1 MQNTGITNGNIS
13 SEQLQRYQQLLAR
26 QEQLRRQQLQQ
37 QQQQQQ
43 AHLNNQNAIYSQI
56 QKNGYPR
63 TSGSNP
69 VVSQQQQ
76 VPPRQPSR
84 SYNPQQQQQ
93 HQHQHQQQQPNQLQ
107 PQQQQ
112 QMQQIPQPEPQ
123 APNPVIDLKSL
134 EPSTPDDI
142 LALIDELKTLDEP
155 ELDRLKSVI
164 AADARD
170 ELEIQ
175 KSAQKFNSL
184 LKRKRAELSYYNQI
198 IPYRQSQPG
207 AIFDGGY
214 SGYGNSW
221 TGGQF
226 RVAYPR
232 ERKRNKRISRE
243 LNFSTTQTE
252 EIADTP
258 EMLVP
263 IRLDLDLDKYR
274 LHDTFTWNT
283 NEKTVTVAQFAEN
296 LVEDFHFPLSVSTNV
311 ATAINEQLT
320 DFHPHTFCDITGPKY
335 AATTNF
341 RDEDMRILIKLDITV
356 GQHNLIDK
364 FEWDINCPENS
375 PEEFAEVLCQELN
388 LSGEFCTAIAHAIR
402 EQQQLFTK
410 SLLLVGHQ
418 FDGSPIADED
428 IRREFCPSVTTDF
441 LRAKSHVKEFQPVL
455 FQIDDNELD
464 RQDKDRD
471 RESRRKRRQGRAG
484 RRGGPALPDFHELIR
499 TFRTP
504 VYSSMLPGAVD
515 RNMDLFRKQEEQRTA
530 QEEEDTTVGFVSSG
544 ASTAAGVA
552 GSASG
557 SPAPF
562 AHTPP
567 RRGRPSAAQLAAN
580 AAAGISHGRVGRPPL
595 NRNADQ
601 SAQLRQQ
608 AVFRASLE
616 QAHHHHPQHENQS
629 LVVKLKVPRL
639 REFLDQL
646 SRTKF
651 STIA

>member
-1 MQNTGITNGNIS
+1 M
-13 SEQLQRYQQLLAR
+13 
-26 QEQLRRQQLQQ
+26 
-37 QQQQQQ
+37 
-43 AHLNNQNAIYSQI
+43 

-63 TSGSNP
+63 TGGSNP

-76 VPPRQPSR
+76 ALPRQPAR
-84 SYNPQQQQQ
+84 TYNQ
-93 HQHQHQQQQPNQLQ
+93 QQQQPNQLQ
-107 PQQQQ
+107 RQQQQQQQ
-112 QMQQIPQPEPQ
+112 QMQQTLQPEPQ
-123 APNPVIDLKSL
+123 APTTVADPKSL
-134 EPSTPDDI
+134 ELSAPDDI
-142 LALIDELKTLDEP
+142 LALIDELKNLDEP
-155 ELDRLKSVI
+155 ELDRLKDVI

-226 RVAYPR
+226 RIAYPR
-232 ERKRNKRISRE
+232 ERKRNKHVSRE
-243 LNFSTTQTE
+243 LNFSTTQIE

-258 EMLVP
+258 EALVP

-274 LHDTFTWNT
+274 LHDTFTWNA

-335 AATTNF
+335 AATSNF

-455 FQIDDNELD
+455 FQIDNNELD
-464 RQDKDRD
+464 RQDRDRD

-515 RNMDLFRKQEEQRTA
+515 RNMDLFRKQEELRTA
-530 QEEEDTTVGFVSSG
+530 QEEEDNAAGFVASG
-544 ASTAAGVA
+544 ASTATGMA
-552 GSASG
+552 GSASS
-557 SPAPF
+557 SPTPF

-616 QAHHHHPQHENQS
+616 QAHHHHPHNQNENQS

-651 STIA
+651 TTIA